1 MPAHARR
8 PITSPTLKR
17 LHEGRVYLRNN
28 QDRRALFPRRCVS
41 RSSTRF
47 RHPLFESHCQPDN
60 ARLRIELQPHPLY
73 GSLDSSD
80 SSSCPRFRFVQDEGH
95 FNEKGKKKLNQV
107 RWSKGRIDRSSS
119 RSTNL
124 SILCCVSRA
133 VHLRETMADRY
144 GAVCGPTLYYSLP
157 ATPVFHKHV
166 SIPHNRRKRFRK
178 PRYVT
183 VVEEADSMKSMR
195 DTEYI
200 TGYIMHTFTRLD
212 IFIAKRFTAVF
223 PDTCLLITRSKYFTG
238 RGRGLNLYDSKPI
251 RRFWP
256 SSLRKLA

>member
-28 QDRRALFPRRCVS
+28 QDRRALFPRHCVS

-107 RWSKGRIDRSSS
+107 RWSKGRIDRS
-119 RSTNL
+119 RIYL
-124 SILCCVSRA
+124 FCAAYRAPSIFEKRWP
-133 VHLRETMADRY
+133 TDMAQY
-144 GAVCGPTLYYSLP
+144 
-157 ATPVFHKHV
+157 
-166 SIPHNRRKRFRK
+166 
-178 PRYVT
+178 
-183 VVEEADSMKSMR
+183 ADSPCIIHCRRHLFSINTFQFRIIEGKDFVNR
-195 DTEYI
+195 DT
-200 TGYIMHTFTRLD
+200 LPSW
-212 IFIAKRFTAVF
+212 KR
-223 PDTCLLITRSKYFTG
+223 R
-238 RGRGLNLYDSKPI
+238 I
-251 RRFWP
+251 R
-256 SSLRKLA
+256 